1 MKKILFV
8 QLPPPRFD
16 FEEPGANIPLAAG
29 FLVSAFKIRGCL
41 EFETEILNSE
51 IIDVFADSGL
61 TREIVE
67 RSPDILAMTLYLW
80 NSQRSLFIAAAV
92 KRCLPEMKVIV
103 GGPEVTHDNEWILRH
118 PAVDS
123 AVIGEGEPQFVEASR
138 TLDGQSQRGSSSKT
152 LSDIGS
158 VIFKKNQTA
167 TPNWELGSSVYPY
180 IDGIIGPSQNGSL
193 FLETARGCPFKCRY
207 CYYHKAFDSICLYPF
222 PTVEQ
227 VLDFAYSPES
237 NVNEIYLMDPT
248 FNARPGFRDI
258 LKSISLRRRKKDIR
272 VHTELRA
279 DLLKEEDIALFKE
292 AGLVSAEIGLQ
303 SVNPNALQLAGRSGD
318 PEKVLEKAA
327 ELTAAGVDITTGIIL
342 GLPGDTPAGFSN
354 TLRRLKETHAFSV
367 IQPFTLAVLP
377 GSDFRRD
384 ASDLGLQYD
393 IRPPYYLKASETFS
407 AESMKDCLDEFEE
420 TFELELDYIGLPS
433 LVDDGSNVN
442 RTINGPSYISKW
454 IVNLPIP
461 DIATVLG
468 SVIKRASNPFTIWF
482 KGDAPTIVEQQI
494 IETLAIFV
502 AHNPHTILSLVFE
515 FGRPVPPKLFRS
527 ILDATANP
535 EIYVNKA
542 FFPLYPE
549 GEVISPNFI
558 VITPLPDTDY
568 ARNRIVER
576 YFPDATV
583 IWSANLSITEDFRS
597 AVTPILISGE
607 LPSDS
612 SVRGCLFD
620 DLKRIAGPRP
630 EEILFR
636 QREAQRW
643 WNREIRGLS
652 ESSRFEEKILVSLP
666 PN

>member
-29 FLVSAFKIRGCL
+29 FLVSALKVRECL

-51 IIDVFADSGL
+51 ISDVFGDSGL

-92 KRCLPEMKVIV
+92 KRLLPEMKVIV

-123 AVIGEGEPQFVEASR
+123 AIIGEGEPQFAEALRELSGR
-138 TLDGQSQRGSSSKT
+138 PQRGSSFKTVSKT
-152 LSDIGS
+152 GS
-158 VIFKKNQTA
+158 VIFKKKQTTA
-167 TPNWELGSSVYPY
+167 SCWELGSTTYPY
-180 IDGIIGPSQNGSL
+180 FDGIIGPSQNGSL

-207 CYYHKAFDSICLYPF
+207 CYYHKAFDSVSLYPF
-222 PTVEQ
+222 STIEQ
-227 VLDFAYSPES
+227 ALDFAYSPES

-248 FNARPGFRDI
+248 FNARMGFRDI
-258 LKSISLRRRKKDIR
+258 LKSISVRRRKKDIR
-272 VHTELRA
+272 IHTELRA
-279 DLLKEEDIALFKE
+279 DLLKDGDIALLKD

-303 SVNPNALQLAGRSGD
+303 SVNLKVLELAGRYGD
-318 PEKVLEKAA
+318 PEKVLEKAG
-327 ELTAAGVDITTGIIL
+327 ELTEAGVDVTTGIIL
-342 GLPGDTPAGFSN
+342 GLPGDTPVGFSN

-384 ASDLGLQYD
+384 ASDLGFQYD

-407 AESMKDCLDEFEE
+407 AESMKGCLDEFEE
-420 TFELELDYIGLPS
+420 TFEMELDYIGLPS

-442 RTINGPSYISKW
+442 HLINGPGYISKW

-461 DIATVLG
+461 DIATVLS

-482 KGDAPTIVEQQI
+482 KGADPSIGEQQI
-494 IETLAIFV
+494 IEIISVFET
-502 AHNPHTILSLVFE
+502 HNPHTVLHLVFE
-515 FGRPVPPKLFRS
+515 FGRPVPTKLFRS
-527 ILDATANP
+527 IIDATANP
-535 EIYVNKA
+535 EIYINKA

-549 GEVISPNFI
+549 GEILSPNFI

-568 ARNRIVER
+568 ARNVIVDR
-576 YFPDATV
+576 YFPEATV
-583 IWSANLSITEDFRS
+583 VWSANLSITEHVGS
-597 AVTPILISGE
+597 AVSPILISGE
-607 LPSDS
+607 IPSDS
-612 SVRGCLFD
+612 SARCRLFD
-620 DLKRIAGPRP
+620 DLKRIAGSRP

-636 QREAQRW
+636 DEEAQRL
-643 WNREIRGLS
+643 WNRQVRGLS
-652 ESSRFEEKILVSLP
+652 ESSRFEEKLLVSRP